1 MLRYDARYDV
11 FVGLKER
18 IQSSSGAVYILMDPM
33 SRCDLS
39 MLDGF
44 KRKRYTVDLE
54 RFGMRSELCPY
65 VLEVESMNDDVLK
78 ESVNVAWEHREDW
91 QKPQPVCGWISS
103 PLSASALAS
112 AILVQAVTTAADRT
126 RHLNRFYDPRVARH
140 ATFAL
145 TVSEDFPGALAW
157 YQLGWDGELQEL
169 PCNVRVACQPTYM
182 LHSQDPHAEWCIPI
196 NAAISQLQRMGVAS
210 VHHEEEL
217 QRAVRTGMS
226 LGLPASEVADAT
238 TFLLHKVLVHP
249 QIEKH
254 PVIAGWLREVAGRT
268 ASYADLCSQADSE
281 WWCGVEKGAWI
292 NDMKGIKLEV
302 GHG

>member
-39 MLDGF
+39 MLNGF

-145 TVSEDFPGALAW
+145 TVSEDFPGALRGTSLAGMGN
-157 YQLGWDGELQEL
+157 YKNCPAMFAL
-169 PCNVRVACQPTYM
+169 RVSRRTCCTRR
-182 LHSQDPHAEWCIPI
+182 I
-196 NAAISQLQRMGVAS
+196 RMQNGAYLS
-210 VHHEEEL
+210 TPL
-217 QRAVRTGMS
+217 SRN
-226 LGLPASEVADAT
+226 
-238 TFLLHKVLVHP
+238 
-249 QIEKH
+249 
-254 PVIAGWLREVAGRT
+254 
-268 ASYADLCSQADSE
+268 CSE
-281 WWCGVEKGAWI
+281 WVSLPFITRRSCSAQFARACRLVSQPAK
-292 NDMKGIKLEV
+292 
-302 GHG
+302 